1 MPVVLHGRQ
10 TRSLGVINPGN
21 LATPGMLS
29 DLEEIGAPATDA
41 IPLQDQVMIIDGTR
55 CVPLQ
60 TCIKE
65 IDVPAMSSRGV

>member
-1 MPVVLHGRQ
+1 MPVVLQGRQ

-41 IPLQDQVMIIDGTR
+41 IPLDYLVMFVEYIL
-55 CVPLQ
+55 CVSIE

-65 IDVPAMSSRGV
+65 IDVTAVPSRGA